1 MEGHTIAIE
10 PLEAHIVVEIDG
22 VVVAE
27 SREVVVLQETGLPP
41 RYYFPR
47 AHVRDEVLRDT
58 PKQTE
63 CPWKGEASYWSVE
76 VDSGTHDNVVWT
88 YTAPIESAAAI
99 EGRLAFFNER
109 VDHIIDGERQER
121 PETPWS
127 R

>member
-1 MEGHTIAIE
+1 MEGHTIDIKE
-10 PLEAHIVVEIDG
+10 LDAHVVVEIDG

-27 SREVVVLQETGLPP
+27 SGEVVVLRETGLPP
-41 RYYFPR
+41 RYYLPLE
-47 AHVRDEVLRDT
+47 HVRSDVLRET

-76 VDSGTHDNVVWT
+76 LDDATHDNVVWT
-88 YTAPIESAAAI
+88 YTSPIESAAAI